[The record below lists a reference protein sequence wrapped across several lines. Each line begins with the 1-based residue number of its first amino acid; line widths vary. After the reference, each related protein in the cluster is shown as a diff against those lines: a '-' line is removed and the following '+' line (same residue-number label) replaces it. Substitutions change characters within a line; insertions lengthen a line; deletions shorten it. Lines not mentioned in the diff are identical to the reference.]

1 LPYHSAPGTPRLVSS
16 RALVVSLH
24 DVSPLT
30 HQACE
35 RIVRELGTL
44 GISRL
49 SLLVIPDHHGRGHFL
64 KAPDLCSWLQARAA
78 EGHEIV
84 AHGYF
89 HRRERRDKEDL
100 VQRMTTRVYTADE
113 GEFYDINRA
122 RAAELVSRANSE
134 LREAKL
140 DPHGFIAPAW
150 LLSEEGESALRDQG
164 CEYTTRLRTVT
175 DLKSGE
181 VYDSQSLC
189 WSVRAAWRRA
199 VSVFWNATL
208 YRILRNSPL
217 LRISIHPVDIDHP
230 AIWTQIRC
238 LIVDALDSR
247 TPMTYFEWITAER
260 SNQTPA

>member
-1 LPYHSAPGTPRLVSS
+1 M
-16 RALVVSLH
+16 
-24 DVSPLT
+24 
-30 HQACE
+30 
-35 RIVRELGTL
+35 RELEIIGV
-44 GISRL
+44 RRV

-64 KAPDLCSWLQARAA
+64 KAPEFCAWLQARAA

-84 AHGYF
+84 THGYF
-89 HRRERRDKEDL
+89 HRRERRDKEDF

-113 GEFYDINRA
+113 GEFYDIDRA
-122 RAAELVSRANSE
+122 RAAELVGRANAE

-150 LLSEEGESALRDQG
+150 LLSDEGEAALQELG

-181 VYDSQSLC
+181 AYESQSLC
-189 WSVRAAWRRA
+189 WSVRAAWRRGM
-199 VSVFWNATL
+199 SILWNATL
-208 YRILRNSPL
+208 YRILHNAPL

-230 AIWTQIRC
+230 GVWTQVRC

-260 SNQTPA
+260 SSQQPA